1 MLKNPDFNDAIL
13 DWLNDYASQGIV
25 TTDYDFIICGWNCWL
40 EEKAGRTAASVIG
53 RSLFEIFPDLVERG
67 LDRLYH
73 NALDGQVSML
83 AQRFHRYLVKLPG
96 RPEFGL
102 AEMQQAARIA
112 PLVCKGMVIGTITAI
127 HDVSERV
134 VRENELMAAREQ
146 ADSANKAKDR
156 FLAVL
161 SHDLRTPL
169 TAILGWA
176 RIFRDRP
183 GDEKIVRRGTD
194 IIERN
199 AAIQLQLIEEI
210 LDMSRIAAEKLEL
223 NLEPVEVR
231 QIVHDALETLEPAAI
246 AKGITLLRSLPNEPQ
261 IAKLD
266 PKRCQQIIWNLVSNS
281 LKFTPQGGS
290 VTATL
295 KYESDGFE
303 LRIADTGKG
312 IDPESLPHLFE
323 PLWQA
328 EGSAS
333 DGGLGLGLAIVR
345 NLVELHG
352 GSIHAESSGTGQG
365 ATFILKMPWSG
376 SRNQAGLPQTNQAHQ

>member
-1 MLKNPDFNDAIL
+1 MLKNPDFNEPIL

-25 TTDYDFIICGWNCWL
+25 TTDKDLIIRGWNCWL
-40 EEKAGRTAASVIG
+40 EENTGRSAAEVLG
-53 RSLFEIFPDLVERG
+53 RSLFVIFPDLVERG
-67 LDRLYH
+67 LDRLYRS
-73 NALDGQVSML
+73 ALEGQISVL
-83 AQRFHRYLVKLPG
+83 AQRFHQYLTKLPA

-112 PLVCKGMVIGTITAI
+112 PLVCNVIVIGTITVI

-134 VRENELMAAREQ
+134 IRENELVAAREQ
-146 ADSANKAKDR
+146 ADKANEAKDR

-169 TAILGWA
+169 TSILGWA
-176 RIFRDRP
+176 RIFRERA
-183 GDEKIVRRGTD
+183 GDEQIVRRGTE
-194 IIERN
+194 IIERS
-199 AAIQLQLIEEI
+199 AAVQLQLIEEI
-210 LDMSRIAAEKLEL
+210 LDLSRITAAKLEL

-231 QIVHDALETLEPAAI
+231 QIVNAALETLEPAAI
-246 AKGITLLRSLPNEPQ
+246 AKGITLHRSMPDEPRV
-261 IAKLD
+261 AKLD
-266 PKRCQQIIWNLVSNS
+266 SKRCQQIIWNLVSNS
-281 LKFTPQGGS
+281 LKFTPRGGA
-290 VTATL
+290 VEATL
-295 KYESDGFE
+295 KYASEGFE

-312 IDPESLPHLFE
+312 IDAESLPHLFE

-328 EGSAS
+328 EGNAS

-376 SRNQAGLPQTNQAHQ
+376 ARKQAGSA

>member
-1 MLKNPDFNDAIL
+1 
-13 DWLNDYASQGIV
+13 
-25 TTDYDFIICGWNCWL
+25 
-40 EEKAGRTAASVIG
+40 R
-53 RSLFEIFPDLVERG
+53 
-67 LDRLYH
+67 
-73 NALDGQVSML
+73 
-83 AQRFHRYLVKLPG
+83 
-96 RPEFGL
+96 
-102 AEMQQAARIA
+102 
-112 PLVCKGMVIGTITAI
+112 KGTVIGTITAI

-199 AAIQLQLIEEI
+199 AAIQLQLIEEL
-210 LDMSRIAAEKLEL
+210 LDMAGSADEKLEL
-223 NLEPVEVR
+223 NLEAVEVR
-231 QIVHDALETLEPAAI
+231 QIVNDALETLELAAI

-261 IAKLD
+261 MAKLD

-281 LKFTPQGGS
+281 LKFTPQGGC

-303 LRIADTGKG
+303 LRIVDTGKG
-312 IDPESLPHLFE
+312 ID
-323 PLWQA
+323 
-328 EGSAS
+328 
-333 DGGLGLGLAIVR
+333 
-345 NLVELHG
+345 
-352 GSIHAESSGTGQG
+352 
-365 ATFILKMPWSG
+365 
-376 SRNQAGLPQTNQAHQ
+376 